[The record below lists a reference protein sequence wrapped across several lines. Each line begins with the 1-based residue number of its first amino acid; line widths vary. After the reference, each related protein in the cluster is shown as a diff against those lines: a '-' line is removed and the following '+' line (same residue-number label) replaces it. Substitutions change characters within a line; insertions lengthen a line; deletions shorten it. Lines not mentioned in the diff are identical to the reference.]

1 MSFKLENF
9 VAAPSMELLNL
20 AKKTDL
26 LNIADH
32 YALTS
37 VKPSMLK
44 HGIKNILIKFL
55 VDEEIL
61 DPSAL
66 SSILI
71 TQTDLQFRELEVQ
84 RQIQLE
90 KLRLEQEERK
100 LEREERIRVEQ
111 LEREERMQ
119 KERLEM
125 EEREKEKERQ
135 IQRERLEMEERIQKE
150 KLEQAEKERQYNLR
164 MKELEMQDKAKT
176 KPLDLGT
183 HFDVTK
189 HIRLVPPFQEKEVD
203 KYFLHF
209 EKVAENLKWPKEH
222 WTLLLQSVVIG
233 KAREIYTQLSLE
245 QSSDYDKVKEVI
257 LKAYELVPEAYRQ
270 KFRNCRKE
278 HEQTHVEFARTKEQL
293 FDRWC
298 SSKKIGSDYPKLRQ
312 LMLVEEFKRC
322 INSDVKS
329 FLDEKEVE
337 TLEKAARLADDYT
350 LTHKVSFVSKAN
362 PRKPFYPTS
371 GHKPSPS
378 LQSGNSN
385 QNAPKS
391 KPPGENKGHNPLS
404 QPICNYCKQSG
415 HIVSDCPVLKRKRE
429 KQEGLK
435 PTGLTSLK
443 LTPQSYF
450 KDQNP
455 VQAKEPETD
464 SVMEIYEP
472 FLSDGF
478 VSLDSGFAQS
488 TPITILRDTG
498 ASQSLILADTLPFSE
513 KTSSGTSVLIQGVEC
528 GFVNVPLHN
537 IYLSSDLVKG
547 PVAVGIRQTLP
558 FKGVH
563 LLLGN
568 DLAGD
573 KVVVNPLVTDTPCM
587 DQSPDPIE
595 QELPDLYP
603 SCAVT
608 RAMAKKAMLTENQS
622 DIDLTDSFIGQ
633 SFKNEI
639 TKSLSHNLPEHQTD
653 SNDSTSVSD
662 HFPSSLVE
670 EGHDIRSRSQLSKE
684 QHKDP
689 EISPLFHKAVSET
702 DLTQD
707 PICFYIKNGIL
718 MRKWRS
724 PEVSADDEWAVN
736 HQIVVPKIYRSEIL
750 SLAHETPMSGH

>member
-9 VAAPSMELLNL
+9 VAAPSLELLNL

-26 LNIADH
+26 LSIADH

-44 HGIKNILIKFL
+44 HEIKNLFIKFL

-66 SSILI
+66 SSILV
-71 TQTDLQFRELEVQ
+71 TQTDLQLRELEIK

-90 KLRLEQEERK
+90 KLRLEQEEK
-100 LEREERIRVEQ
+100 IRVEQ
-111 LEREERMQ
+111 LEREERKLEREERMQ
-119 KERLEM
+119 KEKLEM

-164 MKELEMQDKAKT
+164 MKELEMEDKAKT

-203 KYFLHF
+203 RYFLHF

-245 QSSDYDKVKEVI
+245 QGSDYDKVKEVI

-298 SSKKIGSDYPKLRQ
+298 SSKKIGSEYPKLRQ

-362 PRKPFYPTS
+362 PRKPFYPS
-371 GHKPSPS
+371 SSHKPSPS

-391 KPPGENKGHNPLS
+391 KPPGENKGHNPLY

-415 HIVSDCPVLKRKRE
+415 HIVSDCPVLKRKWE

-464 SVMEIYEP
+464 SVMETYEP

-478 VSLDSGFAQS
+478 VSLNSDFAQS

-653 SNDSTSVSD
+653 SIDCTSVSD

-684 QHKDP
+684 QHTDP
-689 EISPLFHKAVSET
+689 EIS
-702 DLTQD
+702 
-707 PICFYIKNGIL
+707 
-718 MRKWRS
+718 
-724 PEVSADDEWAVN
+724 
-736 HQIVVPKIYRSEIL
+736 
-750 SLAHETPMSGH
+750 

>member
-44 HGIKNILIKFL
+44 HEIKNILIKFL
-55 VDEEIL
+55 IDEEIL

-66 SSILI
+66 SSILV
-71 TQTDLQFRELEVQ
+71 TQTDLQLRELEVQ

-90 KLRLEQEERK
+90 KLRLEQEERIRVEQLEREERK

-119 KERLEM
+119 KEKLAI
-125 EEREKEKERQ
+125 EKEKLAMEK
-135 IQRERLEMEERIQKE
+135 EKLEMEERIQKE
-150 KLEQAEKERQYNLR
+150 KIEQAEKEKERQYNLR

-278 HEQTHVEFARTKEQL
+278 NDQTHVEFARTKEQL

-322 INSDVKS
+322 IKSDVKS

-362 PRKPFYPTS
+362 PRKPFYPPS

-378 LQSGNSN
+378 LQSVNSY
-385 QNAPKS
+385 QNAPKP

-443 LTPQSYF
+443 STPQSYF

-478 VSLDSGFAQS
+478 VSLNSDFAQS

-595 QELPDLYP
+595 QELPDLFP

-608 RAMAKKAMLTENQS
+608 RAMAQKAMLTENQS
-622 DIDLTDSFIGQ
+622 DVDLTDSFIGQ

-639 TKSLSHNLPEHQTD
+639 TKSFS
-653 SNDSTSVSD
+653 
-662 HFPSSLVE
+662 
-670 EGHDIRSRSQLSKE
+670 
-684 QHKDP
+684 
-689 EISPLFHKAVSET
+689 
-702 DLTQD
+702 
-707 PICFYIKNGIL
+707 
-718 MRKWRS
+718 
-724 PEVSADDEWAVN
+724 
-736 HQIVVPKIYRSEIL
+736 
-750 SLAHETPMSGH
+750 